1 MQFRPQL
8 EQPQKSKLRVFG
20 VCAIGVCLIAGTAIA
35 RPVSASIAEY
45 FNPGLTPHLLSE
57 PMGDSR
63 VSNSLKISIP
73 DEELLD
79 QNGRAVHLYTD
90 LIKGKVVVV
99 SFVFTSCGLVCPM
112 QTIALSKLQQALGE
126 RFGTEVHF
134 VSVSL
139 DPETDN
145 PKRLRDWSEQFGAN
159 SRWTFVTGEKT
170 RIDKVTHAFTGGPA
184 QKGDH
189 SPAIFIG
196 NDSTKVWLRVNGL
209 AATERLIELIEHVS
223 APVRATNNNYK

>member
-1 MQFRPQL
+1 MLFRLQL
-8 EQPQKSKLRVFG
+8 ERPQKSRLRVSG
-20 VCAIGVCLIAGTAIA
+20 VCAISVFVIAGMSIA
-35 RPVSASIAEY
+35 RPVPASIAEY
-45 FNPGLTPHLLSE
+45 SNLGLTLHLVSE
-57 PMGDSR
+57 PMSDSR
-63 VSNSLKISIP
+63 NSNSLKISIP

-112 QTIALSKLQQALGE
+112 QTVALSKLQRALGE
-126 RFGTEVHF
+126 RFGSEVHF

-159 SRWTFVTGEKT
+159 SGWTFVTGEKT
-170 RIDKVTHAFTGGPA
+170 RIDKVTLAFTGGPA

-209 AATERLIELIEHVS
+209 ARTERLIELIEYVN
-223 APVRATNNNYK
+223 APARATNNNSR

>member
-1 MQFRPQL
+1 M
-8 EQPQKSKLRVFG
+8 S
-20 VCAIGVCLIAGTAIA
+20 
-35 RPVSASIAEY
+35 
-45 FNPGLTPHLLSE
+45 
-57 PMGDSR
+57 DSR
-63 VSNSLKISIP
+63 NSNSLKISIP

-112 QTIALSKLQQALGE
+112 QTIALSKLQRALGE
-126 RFGTEVHF
+126 RFGSEVHF

-159 SRWTFVTGEKT
+159 SGWTFVTGEKT
-170 RIDKVTHAFTGGPA
+170 RIDKVTRAFTGGPA
-184 QKGDH
+184 QKGEH

-209 AATERLIELIEHVS
+209 ARTERLIELIEYVN
-223 APVRATNNNYK
+223 APARATNNNSR